1 MWLTVASN
9 LTFNLK
15 RVIVPNKALK
25 YYPIVAM
32 IASILFWKSSAIFL
46 LVFPKNFHFSTF
58 CTHCAREETLLT
70 HLEKMR
76 TWNHIQRLIL
86 AEFVYASDVIIRTSL
101 ARLFMLKHKTAFL
114 IYREWW
120 SFYLLMSSA
129 FKKSRAKQHTEL
141 Q

>member
-1 MWLTVASN
+1 MGVKQGFKILLNCCHDCLNSFFEKLVQYFTSFSKH
-9 LTFNLK
+9 FNS
-15 RVIVPNKALK
+15 PN
-25 YYPIVAM
+25 
-32 IASILFWKSSAIFL
+32 
-46 LVFPKNFHFSTF
+46 F
-58 CTHCAREETLLT
+58 CTHCAREGTLLT

-86 AEFVYASDVIIRTSL
+86 GEYVYASDVIIRTSL

-129 FKKSRAKQHTEL
+129 FKKSRAKQHRVAIVNL
-141 Q
+141 LWLRIVYLRL